1 MFVAQTYC
9 DITNI
14 RGERIIATKLH
25 LVASNNYNQNL
36 VVVIDYCNQKNTG
49 IQLYY
54 SNHGYKM

>member
-49 IQLYY
+49 IQL
-54 SNHGYKM
+54 